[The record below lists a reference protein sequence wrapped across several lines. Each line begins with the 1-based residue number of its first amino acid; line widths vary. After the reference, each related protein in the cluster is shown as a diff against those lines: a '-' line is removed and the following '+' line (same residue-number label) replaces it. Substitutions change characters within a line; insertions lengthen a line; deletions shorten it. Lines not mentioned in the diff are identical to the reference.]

1 MLGVAL
7 LIVAAAAAAA
17 TGLDRL
23 LATIA
28 LKQIARRVSAL
39 TGASCP
45 PVVSFA
51 GRAFLPQLLVGVY
64 REVRVALAACTAG
77 GIEFRALT
85 ARLAGVRAPLPSL
98 LRGRGLVVGQ
108 VTAQATIPLSAIAA
122 RLPPGLALSRRGDE
136 LRVGGS
142 VPFMRATGTLAITAD
157 GQQIS
162 VVPRL
167 LGVPGL
173 VGFVFRLPGLPR
185 ELTIDAVRVTDA
197 GLEITLRGDEVKLPP
212 R

>member
-1 MLGVAL
+1 MLGLVL
-7 LIVAAAAAAA
+7 LVVAAAVAAA

-28 LKQIARRVSAL
+28 LKQIARRVSAV

-45 PVVSFA
+45 PVVRFA
-51 GRAFLPQLLVGVY
+51 GRAFLPQLLAGVY
-64 REVRVALAACTAG
+64 REVRVGLAACSAG
-77 GIEFRALT
+77 GIEFRTLT
-85 ARLAGVRAPLPSL
+85 ACLAGVRAPLASL

-108 VTAQATIPLSAIAA
+108 LTAQATIPFSTIAG
-122 RLPPGLALSRRGDE
+122 RLPPGLAVSSRGAE

-142 VPFMRATGTLAITAD
+142 VPLMPVAGTLAITAD
-157 GQQIS
+157 GHRIS
-162 VVPRL
+162 VVPSV

-173 VGFVFRLPGLPR
+173 VGFVFTLPGLPR
-185 ELTIDAVRVTDA
+185 ELMIDAVRVTDA